1 MKHSFEVKI
10 ATEYG
15 ILEAILLDTFYY
27 WTLTNKRH
35 EKHFYDG
42 RYWIYNSIKAF
53 TEWYPYSSKST
64 IERALNHLENEGL
77 LVTGNYNQKA
87 FDKTKWYALTEKAL
101 WILEASDRFA
111 QNDEIDLLKMMKSFT
126 QNDETNTNSYN
137 TVQTN
142 NNTICTEQNATVPKD
157 VFITLSLNNNT
168 EYEITSELLKEF
180 KDLYP
185 AVDVEQEL
193 RNMKAWCLSNPK
205 KRKTKSGILRFV
217 NSWLSKEQNKPHID
231 TRPKR
236 IVGGEL
242 SDEWN
247 GGIGN

>member
-1 MKHSFEVKI
+1 MEHHFNVEI
-10 ATEYG
+10 AKEYG
-15 ILEAILLDTFYY
+15 LVESILFYNISY
-27 WTLTNKRH
+27 WVAFNKAH
-35 EKHFYDG
+35 NIHIYEG
-42 RYWIYNSIKAF
+42 RYWTFNSARAF
-53 TEWYPYSSKST
+53 AELFPYLSRST
-64 IERALNHLENEGL
+64 IQRALNHLKDEELIMDGEFNERS
-77 LVTGNYNQKA
+77 
-87 FDKTKWYALTEKAL
+87 FDRTKWYSLTDKGLMLVQNEQLDSPK
-101 WILEASDRFA
+101 WVMGVA
-111 QNDEIDLLKMMKSFT
+111 QNGPTIPIINPIDNIYITDNKH
-126 QNDETNTNSYN
+126 
-137 TVQTN
+137 
-142 NNTICTEQNATVPKD
+142 NTICTEQNAAVPKD

-180 KDLYP
+180 KELYP

>member
-1 MKHSFEVKI
+1 MEHHFNVEI
-10 ATEYG
+10 AKEYG
-15 ILEAILLDTFYY
+15 MLEAVLLNQFNFWLSKNKANGKHFVDGKY
-27 WTLTNKRH
+27 WT
-35 EKHFYDG
+35 
-42 RYWIYNSIKAF
+42 YNSARAF
-53 TEWYPYSSKST
+53 SEMFPYVSQST
-64 IERALNHLENEGL
+64 IQRAISHLEKEGL
-77 LVTGNYNQKA
+77 IEIGEFNEKS
-87 FDKTKWYALTEKAL
+87 FDRTKWYAFTDKGWLL
-101 WILEASDRFA
+101 F
-111 QNDEIDLLKMMKSFT
+111 QNDKLDWSKWVMDVG
-126 QNDETNTNSYN
+126 QNDQTIPVNNPIYINTNT
-137 TVQTN
+137 VN
-142 NNTICTEQNATVPKD
+142 NNTICTEQNAAVPKD